1 MTADPNFE
9 DMTGPDL
16 LAYLDKTT
24 DHSAFV
30 RWMRRGQPAEEL
42 VEPATRLTAV
52 RLPGEMIDRLDE
64 LSAGDRQGRSGL
76 IRAAIADFLAKVDHA
91 ARSKLGASWA
101 IGTRPVPCGFDRPG
115 A

>member
-30 RWMRRGQPAEEL
+30 RWMRKGQPAEES
-42 VEPATRLTAV
+42 VDPPTRLTAV
-52 RLPGEMIDRLDE
+52 RLPAEMIDRLDE

-76 IRAAIADFLAKVDHA
+76 IRAAIADFLAKVEPA
-91 ARSKLGASWA
+91 A
-101 IGTRPVPCGFDRPG
+101 
-115 A
+115 